1 VIVRRLFT
9 SYIGLVAH
17 RTEASLGNSLHRRLR
32 DGRLLK
38 LCIGCGRT
46 LDEIAGWADMSTEER
61 RAVMAVLPARKAL
74 NETVK
79 G

>member
-1 VIVRRLFT
+1 MDAR
-9 SYIGLVAH
+9 SG
-17 RTEASLGNSLHRRLR
+17 
-32 DGRLLK
+32 

-46 LDEIAGWADMSTEER
+46 LDEIAGWTDMSAEER
-61 RAVMAVLPARKAL
+61 RAILALLPARKAL